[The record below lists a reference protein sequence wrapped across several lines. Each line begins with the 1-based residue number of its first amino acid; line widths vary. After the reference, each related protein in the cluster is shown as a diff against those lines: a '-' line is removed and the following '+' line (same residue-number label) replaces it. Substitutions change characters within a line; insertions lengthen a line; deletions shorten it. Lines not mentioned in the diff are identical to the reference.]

1 MANFAFLHPSVKKGK
16 YKMTRIMEEFMSSLG
31 PEVSDQLSANLGIEK
46 NAVQEM
52 LPQIAPMILGGLKRQ
67 KDNYGGQERV
77 DHILD
82 KYGSAD
88 VLDNI
93 GDFFSSQVHNQSA
106 DPRLGGL
113 LGDSGVQA
121 TNALSKQ
128 FNLDGST
135 AMKIIPM
142 LAPIILGFLS
152 KTRDQGGAGSTG
164 IASILDRDGDGS
176 ILDDVAEMFLQGSS
190 GRSRTGSG
198 GLLSGLL
205 SSLLGSLLGRRR

>member
-1 MANFAFLHPSVKKGK
+1 MNK
-16 YKMTRIMEEFMSSLG
+16 IMDEFMRSLG
-31 PEVSDQLSANLGIEK
+31 PEVSDQLSANLGIES
-46 NAVQEM
+46 NAVQQM

-77 DHILD
+77 DHILN

-93 GDFFSSQVHNQSA
+93 GDFFSAQVQNPDA

-113 LGDSGVQA
+113 LGDSGMQA
-121 TNALSKQ
+121 TQALSKQ
-128 FNLDGST
+128 FNIDGST

-142 LAPIILGFLS
+142 LAPIILGFLT
-152 KTRDQGGAGSTG
+152 KTRDQGGAGSSG
-164 IASILDRDGDGS
+164 LSAILDRDGDGS

-190 GRSRTGSG
+190 GRSRTGGG
-198 GLLSGLL
+198 GLLGG
-205 SSLLGSLLGRRR
+205 LLGSLLGRRR

>member
-1 MANFAFLHPSVKKGK
+1 MANF
-16 YKMTRIMEEFMSSLG
+16 MEEFMSYLG

-46 NAVQEM
+46 NAAQQI

-67 KDNYGGQERV
+67 KDNYGGEARV
-77 DHILD
+77 DHILN

-93 GDFFSSQVHNQSA
+93 GDFFSSQVQNQDA

-121 TNALSKQ
+121 TNMLSKQ
-128 FNLDGST
+128 FNLDGNT

-142 LAPIILGFLS
+142 LAPIILGFLTQ
-152 KTRDQGGAGSTG
+152 KRDQAGAGSTG
-164 IASILDRDGDGS
+164 IAAILDRDGDGS
-176 ILDDVAEMFLQGSS
+176 ILDDIAGFFLQGST
-190 GRSRTGSG
+190 GRSRAGGG
-198 GLLSGLL
+198 GLLGG
-205 SSLLGSLLGRRR
+205 LLGSLLGRKR

>member
-1 MANFAFLHPSVKKGK
+1 
-16 YKMTRIMEEFMSSLG
+16 MEEFMSSLG
-31 PEVSDQLSANLGIEK
+31 PEVSDQLSTNLGIEK
-46 NAVQEM
+46 NAVQQM

-93 GDFFSSQVHNQSA
+93 GDFFSSQVQNQSA

-152 KTRDQGGAGSTG
+152 KTRDKGGAGSTG

-176 ILDDVAEMFLQGSS
+176 ILDDVADMFLQGSS
-190 GRSRTGSG
+190 GRSRTGGG
-198 GLLSGLL
+198 GLLGGLL
-205 SSLLGSLLGRRR
+205 DSLLGRRR

>member
-93 GDFFSSQVHNQSA
+93 GDFFSSQVQNQSA

-190 GRSRTGSG
+190 GRSRAGSG

>member
-1 MANFAFLHPSVKKGK
+1 MAS
-16 YKMTRIMEEFMSSLG
+16 IMEEFMSSLG
-31 PEVSDQLSANLGIEK
+31 PEVSNQLSTNLGIEK
-46 NAVQEM
+46 NAAQQM
-52 LPQIAPMILGGLKRQ
+52 LPQIGPMILSGLKRQ

>member
-1 MANFAFLHPSVKKGK
+1 MAS
-16 YKMTRIMEEFMSSLG
+16 IMDEFMQSLG
-31 PEVSDQLSANLGIEK
+31 PEVSGQLSANLGIER
-46 NAVQEM
+46 NTVEQM

-67 KDNYGGQERV
+67 KDNFGGEERV

-93 GDFFSSQVHNQSA
+93 GDFFSAQVQNQNA

-113 LGDSGVQA
+113 LGDSELQA

-128 FNLDGST
+128 FNIDGGT
-135 AMKIIPM
+135 AMKIIPL

-152 KTRDQGGAGSTG
+152 KTRDQGGAGSAG

-176 ILDDVAEMFLQGSS
+176 ILDDVAEMFLQGST
-190 GRSRTGSG
+190 GRSRSGGG
-198 GLLSGLL
+198 GLLGG
-205 SSLLGSLLGRRR
+205 LLGSLLGRRR

>member
-1 MANFAFLHPSVKKGK
+1 MSN
-16 YKMTRIMEEFMSSLG
+16 IMEEFMSSLG

-46 NAVQEM
+46 NAVQQM

-67 KDNYGGQERV
+67 KDNFGGEERV
-77 DHILD
+77 DHILN

-93 GDFFSSQVHNQSA
+93 GDFFSAQVQDQQA

-121 TNALSKQ
+121 TNMLSEQ
-128 FNLDGST
+128 FNLSGST
-135 AMKIIPM
+135 AAKIIPM
-142 LAPIILGFLS
+142 LAPIILGFLTQ
-152 KTRDQGGAGSTG
+152 KRDQGGAGSTG

-176 ILDDVAEMFLQGSS
+176 ILDDVAEMFLQGST
-190 GRSRTGSG
+190 GRSRKGGG
-198 GLLSGLL
+198 GLLGG
-205 SSLLGSLLGRRR
+205 LLGSLLGRR

>member
-1 MANFAFLHPSVKKGK
+1 MLKVAFPLPNIKGENKMAS
-16 YKMTRIMEEFMSSLG
+16 MIEEFMSSLG
-31 PEVSDQLSANLGIEK
+31 PEVSDKLSANLGIDK
-46 NAVQEM
+46 NAAQQM
-52 LPQIAPMILGGLKRQ
+52 LPKIAPMILGGLKRQ

-77 DHILD
+77 DHILN

-93 GDFFSSQVHNQSA
+93 GDFFSSQVQNQNA

-113 LGDSGVQA
+113 LGDSGLQA

-128 FNLDGST
+128 FNLDGNT

-152 KTRDQGGAGSTG
+152 KTRDQTGAGSAG

-176 ILDDVAEMFLQGSS
+176 ILDDVTEMFLQGSS
-190 GRSRTGSG
+190 GRTRSRGG
-198 GLLSGLL
+198 GLLGG
-205 SSLLGSLLGRRR
+205 LLGSILGRKR

>member
-1 MANFAFLHPSVKKGK
+1 MAS
-16 YKMTRIMEEFMSSLG
+16 MIEEFMSSLG
-31 PEVSDQLSANLGIEK
+31 PEVSDQLSANLGIDK
-46 NAVQEM
+46 NAAQQM
-52 LPQIAPMILGGLKRQ
+52 LPKIAPMILGGLKRQ

-77 DHILD
+77 DHILN

-93 GDFFSSQVHNQSA
+93 GGFFSSRVQDQNA

-113 LGDSGVQA
+113 LGDSGLQA

-128 FNLDGST
+128 FNLDGNT

-152 KTRDQGGAGSTG
+152 KTRDQTGAGSAG

-176 ILDDVAEMFLQGSS
+176 ILDDVTAMFLQGSS
-190 GRSRTGSG
+190 GRTGSRGG
-198 GLLSGLL
+198 GLLGG
-205 SSLLGSLLGRRR
+205 LLGSILGRRR

>member
-1 MANFAFLHPSVKKGK
+1 
-16 YKMTRIMEEFMSSLG
+16 MEEFMSSLG
-31 PEVSDQLSANLGIEK
+31 PEVSDQLSTNLGIEK
-46 NAVQEM
+46 NAVQQM

-93 GDFFSSQVHNQSA
+93 GDFFSSQVQNQSA

-190 GRSRTGSG
+190 GRSRTGGG
-198 GLLSGLL
+198 GLLGG
-205 SSLLGSLLGRRR
+205 LLGSLLGRRR

>member
-1 MANFAFLHPSVKKGK
+1 
-16 YKMTRIMEEFMSSLG
+16 MTRIMEEFMSSLG

-93 GDFFSSQVHNQSA
+93 GDFFSSQVQNQSA